1 MATQI
6 RSTLLLSAALAGA
19 MAAAVAAAR
28 PGQAGLVVHEWG
40 TFTSV
45 AGPTGWSVDW
55 APLSGPQDLPCFVS
69 HQTPTQPGL
78 GNIQVKGRDI
88 YGLLR
93 ILPQLAAASGPA
105 TASGQAP
112 TIAVP
117 PAVMTAKVRMET
129 PVLYFYSRERVDVD
143 VKVSFRQGVMSEW
156 YPAASVPAVNLA
168 QPLVTTTGSIEWPSV
183 EVRPG
188 VDVTYPQDAVKS
200 HYYAA
205 RDVDAAPLQVGGQ
218 FEKFLFYRG
227 LADFQ
232 PTITATVERNGDVV
246 ASVPPGTTG
255 LVLFERRHGHVGYRV
270 GHVAGD
276 RVTLSR
282 PRAGSVDALRTNLE
296 TMLTASGLYPR
307 EAKAMVE
314 TWRDSWFEEGTRI
327 FYVIPKAVVD
337 ERLPLTISPAPAE
350 ISRVFVGRL
359 ELITPDIKD
368 DVERAIVNNDLDTLS
383 SYGRFLDSI
392 VLQLGDRPA
401 ITKYPARTVGA
412 LSAVARSSA
421 HPAACQ

>member
-1 MATQI
+1 
-6 RSTLLLSAALAGA
+6 
-19 MAAAVAAAR
+19 
-28 PGQAGLVVHEWG
+28 
-40 TFTSV
+40 
-45 AGPTGWSVDW
+45 
-55 APLSGPQDLPCFVS
+55 
-69 HQTPTQPGL
+69 
-78 GNIQVKGRDI
+78 
-88 YGLLR
+88 
-93 ILPQLAAASGPA
+93 
-105 TASGQAP
+105 
-112 TIAVP
+112 
-117 PAVMTAKVRMET
+117 
-129 PVLYFYSRERVDVD
+129 
-143 VKVSFRQGVMSEW
+143 MSEW
-156 YPAASVPAVNLA
+156 YPQASVPSVNLA
-168 QPLVTTTGSIEWPSV
+168 QPLVTTTGAIEWPSV

-232 PTITATVERNGDVV
+232 PTITATVERNGNVV

-255 LVLFERRHGHVGYRV
+255 LVLFERRHGRVGYRI

-282 PRAGSVDALRTNLE
+282 PRAGSVDALRTDLE

-327 FYVIPKAVVD
+327 FYVIPRTVVD

-350 ISRVFVGRL
+350 VSRVFVGRL

-368 DVERAIVNNDLDTLS
+368 DVERALANNDLDTLS

-392 VLQLGDRPA
+392 VRQLGDRPA
-401 ITKYPARTVGA
+401 IARNPARVAGA
-412 LSAVARSSA
+412 LSAVARSYP